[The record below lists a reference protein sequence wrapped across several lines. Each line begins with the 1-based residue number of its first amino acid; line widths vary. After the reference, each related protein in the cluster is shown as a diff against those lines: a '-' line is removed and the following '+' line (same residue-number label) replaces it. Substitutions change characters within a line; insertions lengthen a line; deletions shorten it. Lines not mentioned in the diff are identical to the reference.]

1 MQAAG
6 DQRVPNWDHKQGD
19 VIVTTIDAA
28 TVLVKPTR
36 IAIAALSCL
45 IGLSL
50 AGCETS
56 NNILN
61 SGNGPVATNTI
72 VPPATVAA
80 PQQATTRITIA
91 PVIGPSDAVGKQLVA
106 QLTASA
112 ERQKI
117 TVNQTASEPSN
128 YTLRG
133 YFVAPT
139 KDKSNNK
146 LSYIWD
152 VTDPSGKRVNRI
164 AGEEAVAP
172 VAAGDSWAAV
182 SPQLIQAIADKTAS
196 SLAAWLPTQ
205 AQSSTP
211 IASAQP
217 PVVPVSA
224 PAGPAS
230 AQVASAVAGSTGSIA
245 GGAASALLSV
255 VPKVTGAPGDG
266 NTSLAAA
273 MRRELEEKGVQ
284 FPAQAQNAYRV
295 VGDVKIKPP
304 KDGNQAISINWTISD
319 PKGAYVAKI
328 TQNND
333 IPAGYLDKTW
343 GQSAEDA
350 AKAASVQIKEVITNH
365 QSGKPIQF
373 SASGASKA
381 Q

>member
-1 MQAAG
+1 M
-6 DQRVPNWDHKQGD
+6 
-19 VIVTTIDAA
+19 
-28 TVLVKPTR
+28 LVKPTR
-36 IAIAALSCL
+36 FAFAALSCL
-45 IGLSL
+45 VGLGL

-56 NNILN
+56 NNILS
-61 SGNGPVATNTI
+61 SGSGPVATNTI
-72 VPPATVAA
+72 APPPVAQTP
-80 PQQATTRITIA
+80 PQAITRIAIV
-91 PVIGPSDAVGKQLVA
+91 PVIGPPEAVGKQLVS
-106 QLTASA
+106 QLTESA
-112 ERQKI
+112 ERQRIGVTK
-117 TVNQTASEPSN
+117 TAGEPAS

-133 YFVAPT
+133 YFVAPA
-139 KDKSNNK
+139 KDKSSNK

-152 VTDPSGKRVNRI
+152 VNDTAGKRVNRI
-164 AGEEAVAP
+164 TGEEIITP
-172 VAAGDSWAAV
+172 VAGGDSWSAV
-182 SPQLIQAIADKTAS
+182 TPQLIQAIADKTAT

-205 AQSSTP
+205 SQVGAP
-211 IASAQP
+211 IASAAPSGAGLP
-217 PVVPVSA
+217 PIVPVSA
-224 PAGPAS
+224 QAGQLPT
-230 AQVASAVAGSTGSIA
+230 QVAGVASGSTGSIA
-245 GGAASALLSV
+245 GGAAGGLLSV
-255 VPKVTGAPGDG
+255 APKVSGAPGDG

-295 VGDVKIKPP
+295 IGDVKIKPP

-333 IPAGYLDKTW
+333 IPAGYLDKNW

-373 SASGASKA
+373 SASDTTKA